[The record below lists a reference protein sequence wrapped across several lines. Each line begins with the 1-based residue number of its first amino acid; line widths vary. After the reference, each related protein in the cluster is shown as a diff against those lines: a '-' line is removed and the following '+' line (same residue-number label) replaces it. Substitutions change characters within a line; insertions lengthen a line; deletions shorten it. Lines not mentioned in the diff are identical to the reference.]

1 LTFFT
6 FFLHILPAVVRI
18 IQQEAQYILDNTD
31 LKSVAD
37 RKETAMNWGDFI
49 RQKRLEAGYGLREFA
64 SLIGI
69 QPSNYNHMEK
79 GRKSPPQ
86 DKDQLDQIAETL
98 GIQSGSEDYAK
109 LMDLAVENKDKLP
122 ADVAEFAKNN
132 ELVPVLLRTLDNRKL
147 SAEDFRELVDSLNKE
162 LNTPHKA

>member
-1 LTFFT
+1 
-6 FFLHILPAVVRI
+6 
-18 IQQEAQYILDNTD
+18 
-31 LKSVAD
+31 
-37 RKETAMNWGDFI
+37 MNWGEFI
-49 RQKRLEAGYGLREFA
+49 RERRLAAGYGLREFA

-86 DKDQLDQIAETL
+86 EKEQLDQIAETL
-98 GIQSGSEDYAK
+98 GVQPGSEDYAK

-122 ADVAEFAKNN
+122 ADVADFAKNN

-147 SAEDFRELVDSLNKE
+147 SADDFRDLVDSLNRE
-162 LNTPHKA
+162 INTPRKA